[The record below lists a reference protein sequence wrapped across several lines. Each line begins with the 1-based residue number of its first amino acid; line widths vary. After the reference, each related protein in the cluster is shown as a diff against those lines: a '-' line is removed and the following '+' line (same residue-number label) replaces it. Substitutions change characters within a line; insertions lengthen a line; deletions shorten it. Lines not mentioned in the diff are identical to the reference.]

1 MKGVY
6 LKEIDWD
13 HTDNEPI
20 TGSGVTN
27 YNGGITDS
35 TTKASKTVKTFA
47 IGKILIPLGLKLA
60 TLACGIAVIVLGA
73 KIMNGQMEAPD
84 MAYETMMGLIFVILG
99 LFLLRFKVRV

>member
-20 TGSGVTN
+20 TGSGISN
-27 YNGGITDS
+27 YDGGITDS
-35 TTKASKTVKTFA
+35 TPKASKTVKAVA
-47 IGKILIPLGLKLA
+47 IGKIVVPLVIRIGV
-60 TLACGIAVIVLGA
+60 LACGIAVIILGA
-73 KIMNGQMEAPD
+73 KIMGGQMAAPD

>member
-20 TGSGVTN
+20 TGSGISN

-35 TTKASKTVKTFA
+35 TSKASKTVKTFA
-47 IGKILIPLGLKLA
+47 IGKIVVPIGFSLLKLVA
-60 TLACGIAVIVLGA
+60 GVTIVIIGA
-73 KIMNGQMEAPD
+73 KMISGQVEAPD
-84 MAYETMMGLIFVILG
+84 MAYETMMGLIFVITG
-99 LFLLRFKVRV
+99 LFLLRLKVRV